1 VSAIDVDPKMLE
13 IGAAA
18 SAHAFE
24 QAIVHIGEE
33 IAARDPQKLDA
44 LVGSLAAEGPYAYTI
59 LPEVGADGSVKLPV
73 LTTREEITGA
83 YGFIRGLSDLHEVV
97 GLTEIRGAWYLF
109 QDNISRGGP
118 KGADQLNNRH
128 TLALFPSGAD
138 QGITGELV
146 WLRVPRERLGAPG
159 EVDVIDADPLL
170 ARRQVRDQYTRYLDG
185 LRANDVDAVLATL
198 HDGVASAVRDYVN
211 ATGTLVE
218 LSGNNAHRSW
228 YQALFAEYEIQSVQP
243 LCQVI
248 EDWYVFAELRI
259 TAAPQ
264 AGTGTIAFHTAE
276 FHLPA
281 KDGRFIA
288 RIGHGTEPA

>member
-1 VSAIDVDPKMLE
+1 MSAIDVDPKTLE

-33 IAARDPQKLDA
+33 IRARDPQKLDA
-44 LVGSLAAEGPYAYTI
+44 LVGSLAPVGPYAYTI
-59 LPEVGADGSVKLPV
+59 LPEVGGEGSVTLPV

-83 YGFIRGLSDLHEVV
+83 YGFIRGMSDLHEVI

-109 QDNISRGGP
+109 QDNISRGCP
-118 KGADQLNNRH
+118 KGGTQLNNRQ
-128 TLALFPSGAD
+128 TLALFPSGSG

-146 WLRVPRERLGAPG
+146 WLRVPRALLGAPD
-159 EVDVIDADPLL
+159 EVDVMSEDALL
-170 ARRQVRDQYTRYLDG
+170 ARRQVFDQYARYLDG
-185 LRANDVDAVLATL
+185 LHAGDVDAVVATL
-198 HDGVASAVRDYVN
+198 HDGVASAVRDYVDD
-211 ATGTLVE
+211 TGTLVE
-218 LSGNNAHRSW
+218 LSGRGAHRDW
-228 YQALFAEYEIQSVQP
+228 YQALFEKYEIRSVQP

-248 EDWYVFAELRI
+248 EDWYVFSELRI
-259 TAAPQ
+259 TASLRSG
-264 AGTGTIAFHTAE
+264 AGSVAFHTAE
-276 FHLPA
+276 FHIPA